1 MAGVTLLGDVVE
13 QAYTADLKSAD
24 HFDHAGSNPAI
35 ATEGA

>member
-1 MAGVTLLGDVVE
+1 MILLGGVVE

-24 HFDHAGSNPAI
+24 HSDHAGSNPAI